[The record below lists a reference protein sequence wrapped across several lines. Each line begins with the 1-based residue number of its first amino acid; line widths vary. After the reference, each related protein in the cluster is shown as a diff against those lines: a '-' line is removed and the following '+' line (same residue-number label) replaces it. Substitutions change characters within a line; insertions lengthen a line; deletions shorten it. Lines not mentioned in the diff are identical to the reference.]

1 MDLKTSLV
9 WMFVG
14 SLVIGLLFNGMN
26 ILAYRV
32 KDLYLSTTLVL
43 SVLLMAFLMCALETL
58 MYYSSMASPERGGIF
73 ILFLVL
79 SVLTALILRKQCS
92 VTDSQWLKRM
102 ISHHS
107 TALTTSHQILT
118 KTKNPRV
125 SRLATDIITT
135 QEREIKEMIDI
146 LNKIQKRTNIF
157 L

>member
-1 MDLKTSLV
+1 MDLKKSLV

-26 ILAYRV
+26 VLAYRLR
-32 KDLYLSTTLVL
+32 DLYLSTTLVL
-43 SVLLMAFLMCALETL
+43 SALLMAFLMCALETL
-58 MYYSSMASPERGGIF
+58 MYYSSKATPERGGLF
-73 ILFLVL
+73 VLFLVVSL
-79 SVLTALILRKQCS
+79 LTALILHKQCS

-107 TALTTSHQILT
+107 TALTTSHQIRN

-135 QEREIKEMIDI
+135 QEREIKEMMDI
-146 LNKIQKRTNIF
+146 LNKIH
-157 L
+157 

>member
-1 MDLKTSLV
+1 MDLKKSLV

-26 ILAYRV
+26 VLAYRLR
-32 KDLYLSTTLVL
+32 DLYLSTTLVL
-43 SVLLMAFLMCALETL
+43 SALLMAFLMCALETL
-58 MYYSSMASPERGGIF
+58 MYYSSKATPERGGLF
-73 ILFLVL
+73 VLFLVVSL
-79 SVLTALILRKQCS
+79 LTALILHKQCS

-107 TALTTSHQILT
+107 TALTTSHQIRN

-135 QEREIKEMIDI
+135 QEREIKEMMGI
-146 LNKIQKRTNIF
+146 LNKIH
-157 L
+157 

>member
-43 SVLLMAFLMCALETL
+43 STLFMAFLMCALETL
-58 MYYSSMASPERGGIF
+58 MYYSAKASPELGGLL
-73 ILFLVL
+73 ILFVVL
-79 SVLTALILRKQCS
+79 SILTALILHKQCF

-107 TALTTSHQILT
+107 TALTTSHQILN
-118 KTKNPRV
+118 KTQNPRV

-146 LNKIQKRTNIF
+146 LNKIY
-157 L
+157 

>member
-1 MDLKTSLV
+1 MDLKKSLV

-14 SLVIGLLFNGMN
+14 SLVIGVLFNGMN

-32 KDLYLSTTLVL
+32 KDLYLSSTLVL
-43 SVLLMAFLMCALETL
+43 STLLMAFLMCALETL
-58 MYYSSMASPERGGIF
+58 MYYSAKASPELGRLL
-73 ILFLVL
+73 ILFVVL
-79 SVLTALILRKQCS
+79 SVVTALILHKQCF

-135 QEREIKEMIDI
+135 QEREIKEMVDI
-146 LNKIQKRTNIF
+146 LNKIQRNTRF
-157 L
+157 S

>member
-1 MDLKTSLV
+1 MDLKKSLV

-26 ILAYRV
+26 VLAYRL

-43 SVLLMAFLMCALETL
+43 SALLMAFLMCALETL
-58 MYYSSMASPERGGIF
+58 MYYSSKASPERGGLF
-73 ILFLVL
+73 VLFLVISL
-79 SVLTALILRKQCS
+79 LTALILHKQCS

-107 TALTTSHQILT
+107 TALTTSHQIRK

-125 SRLATDIITT
+125 SRLASDIITT
-135 QEREIKEMIDI
+135 QEREIKEMRDI
-146 LNKIQKRTNIF
+146 LNKIH
-157 L
+157 

>member
-1 MDLKTSLV
+1 MDLKKSLV

-14 SLVIGLLFNGMN
+14 SLIIGLLFNGMN

-32 KDLYLSTTLVL
+32 KDLYLSTTLIL

-58 MYYSSMASPERGGIF
+58 MYYSSKTSPERGGLLIF
-73 ILFLVL
+73 FLGL
-79 SVLTALILRKQCS
+79 SLLTALTLRKQCS

-107 TALTTSHQILT
+107 TALTTSHQILS

-125 SRLATDIITT
+125 SRLASDIITT
-135 QEREIKEMIDI
+135 QEREIKEMNDI
-146 LNKIQKRTNIF
+146 LNKIK
-157 L
+157 

>member
-1 MDLKTSLV
+1 MDLKKSLV

-26 ILAYRV
+26 VLAYRLR
-32 KDLYLSTTLVL
+32 DLYLSTTLVL
-43 SVLLMAFLMCALETL
+43 SALLMAFLMCALETL
-58 MYYSSMASPERGGIF
+58 MYYFSKATPERGGLF
-73 ILFLVL
+73 VLFLVVSL
-79 SVLTALILRKQCS
+79 LTALILHKQCS

-107 TALTTSHQILT
+107 TALTTSHQIRN

-135 QEREIKEMIDI
+135 QEREIKEMLDI
-146 LNKIQKRTNIF
+146 LNKIR
-157 L
+157 

>member
-1 MDLKTSLV
+1 MDLKKSLV

-26 ILAYRV
+26 VLAYRL

-43 SVLLMAFLMCALETL
+43 SALLMAFLMCALETL
-58 MYYSSMASPERGGIF
+58 MYYSSKASPERGGLF
-73 ILFLVL
+73 VLFLVISL
-79 SVLTALILRKQCS
+79 LTALILHKQCS

-107 TALTTSHQILT
+107 TALTTSHQIRS

-125 SRLATDIITT
+125 SGYRYHY
-135 QEREIKEMIDI
+135 
-146 LNKIQKRTNIF
+146 NSRT
-157 L
+157 

>member
-1 MDLKTSLV
+1 MDLKKSLV

-26 ILAYRV
+26 VLAYRLR
-32 KDLYLSTTLVL
+32 DLYLSTTLVL
-43 SVLLMAFLMCALETL
+43 SALLMAFLMCALETL
-58 MYYSSMASPERGGIF
+58 MYYSSKATPERGGLF
-73 ILFLVL
+73 VLFLVVSL
-79 SVLTALILRKQCS
+79 LTALILHKQCS

-107 TALTTSHQILT
+107 TALTTSHQIRN

-135 QEREIKEMIDI
+135 QEREIKEMLDI
-146 LNKIQKRTNIF
+146 LNKIR
-157 L
+157 

>member
-1 MDLKTSLV
+1 MKKEMDLKTSLV

-43 SVLLMAFLMCALETL
+43 STLFMAFLMCALETL
-58 MYYSSMASPERGGIF
+58 MYYSAKASPELGGLL
-73 ILFLVL
+73 ILFVVL
-79 SVLTALILRKQCS
+79 SILTALILHKQCF

-107 TALTTSHQILT
+107 TALTTSHQILN
-118 KTKNPRV
+118 KTQNPRV

-146 LNKIQKRTNIF
+146 LNKIY
-157 L
+157 

>member
-1 MDLKTSLV
+1 MDLKKSLV

-26 ILAYRV
+26 VLAYRL

-43 SVLLMAFLMCALETL
+43 SALLMAFLMCALETL
-58 MYYSSMASPERGGIF
+58 MYYSSKASPERGGLF
-73 ILFLVL
+73 VLFLVISL
-79 SVLTALILRKQCS
+79 LTALILHKQCS

-107 TALTTSHQILT
+107 TALTTSHQIRK

-125 SRLATDIITT
+125 SRLASDIITT
-135 QEREIKEMIDI
+135 QEREIKEMRDI
-146 LNKIQKRTNIF
+146 LKNH
-157 L
+157 

>member
-1 MDLKTSLV
+1 MDLKKSLV

-14 SLVIGLLFNGMN
+14 SLIIGLLFNGMN

-32 KDLYLSTTLVL
+32 KDLYLSTTLIL

-58 MYYSSMASPERGGIF
+58 MYYSSKTSPERGGLLIF
-73 ILFLVL
+73 FLGL
-79 SVLTALILRKQCS
+79 SLLTALTLRKQCS

-107 TALTTSHQILT
+107 TALTTSHQILS

-125 SRLATDIITT
+125 SRLASNIITT
-135 QEREIKEMIDI
+135 QEREIKEMNDI
-146 LNKIQKRTNIF
+146 LNKIK
-157 L
+157 

>member
-1 MDLKTSLV
+1 MDLKKSLV

-26 ILAYRV
+26 VLAYRL

-43 SVLLMAFLMCALETL
+43 SALLMAFLMCALETL
-58 MYYSSMASPERGGIF
+58 MYYSSKASPERGGLF
-73 ILFLVL
+73 VLFLVISL
-79 SVLTALILRKQCS
+79 LTALILHKQCS

-107 TALTTSHQILT
+107 TALTTSHQIRK

-125 SRLATDIITT
+125 SRLASDIITT
-135 QEREIKEMIDI
+135 QEREIKEMRDI
-146 LNKIQKRTNIF
+146 LKNN
-157 L
+157 

>member
-1 MDLKTSLV
+1 MDLKKSLV

-26 ILAYRV
+26 VLAYRLR
-32 KDLYLSTTLVL
+32 DLYLSTTLVL
-43 SVLLMAFLMCALETL
+43 SALLMAFLMCALETL
-58 MYYSSMASPERGGIF
+58 MYYSSKATPERGGLF
-73 ILFLVL
+73 VLFLVVSL
-79 SVLTALILRKQCS
+79 LTALILHKQCS

-107 TALTTSHQILT
+107 TALTTSHQIRN

-135 QEREIKEMIDI
+135 QEREIKEMRDI
-146 LNKIQKRTNIF
+146 LNKIH
-157 L
+157 

>member
-1 MDLKTSLV
+1 MDLKKSLV

-26 ILAYRV
+26 VLAYRLR
-32 KDLYLSTTLVL
+32 DLYLSTTLVL
-43 SVLLMAFLMCALETL
+43 SALLMAFLMCALETL
-58 MYYSSMASPERGGIF
+58 MYYSSMATPERGGLF
-73 ILFLVL
+73 VLFLVVSL
-79 SVLTALILRKQCS
+79 LTALILHKQCS

-107 TALTTSHQILT
+107 TALTTSHQIRN

-135 QEREIKEMIDI
+135 QEREIKEMRDI
-146 LNKIQKRTNIF
+146 LNKIH
-157 L
+157 

>member
-1 MDLKTSLV
+1 MDLKKSLV

-26 ILAYRV
+26 VLAYRLR
-32 KDLYLSTTLVL
+32 DLYLSTTLVL
-43 SVLLMAFLMCALETL
+43 SALLMAFLMCALETL
-58 MYYSSMASPERGGIF
+58 MYYSSMATPERGGLF
-73 ILFLVL
+73 VLFLVVSL
-79 SVLTALILRKQCS
+79 LTALILHKQCS

-107 TALTTSHQILT
+107 TALTTSHQIRN

-146 LNKIQKRTNIF
+146 LNHI
-157 L
+157 